1 MEEEEEE
8 EKSSRNLSNKMFLRL
23 PTITN
28 NTISSTM
35 SSKSGNSDDGA
46 PTPSSDSPNR
56 QITEREF
63 RSRDNMTSDDNV
75 NDVVD
80 QRAMELFS
88 KSRQQQE
95 EILLLRKQI
104 ADSGLK
110 ELHMLNEKYT
120 LEKKISDLRMAL
132 DEKQNDAI
140 TSASKELAHRKGDL
154 DENIKLILELKD
166 VEDDRY
172 IFTSAILRLLD
183 EYDIRPHV
191 INASSISINIKH
203 LYDQLQWKI
212 RTSHASIIE
221 MNSMLEGQTGD
232 RAFNKEKQTPGASKG
247 QLLETTKIPIVSS
260 PYNQYVQEQRLD
272 HTSVPLRSQ
281 SVYLEGDTDLSPKAN
296 RMQYH
301 PYIGDNLMDF
311 PSKIDKGFEG
321 RERTPFEKSTD
332 SYYMPPNT
340 MEEHSS
346 YISEGEG
353 ILPGIEGFQIL
364 GDAKP
369 GNTLQ
374 ACGFPVRGTAL
385 CMFQWVRHL
394 HNGTGQYIEGATNP
408 DYVVTADDVDKLIA
422 VDCIPMD
429 DKGCQ
434 GELVR
439 LFANNQ
445 KKITCD
451 PDMQMEIETYLS
463 GGQATFD
470 VLLWVGLKDTSGV
483 WEPRVLILKRY
494 SYQIKNEDDVVF
506 EENYS
511 ADLSIQIPCGLTT
524 QFVLT
529 CSDRSSHPFSTHNDV
544 RMRDSLVLT
553 MRTFQSKALD
563 DKRKGKA

>member
-1 MEEEEEE
+1 MNYNKPLRSNPLLHRDPNQYNMIGMEEEEE
-8 EKSSRNLSNKMFLRL
+8 EKSSRNTTNKMFLRL

-35 SSKSGNSDDGA
+35 SSKSGNSDDGF

-56 QITEREF
+56 QITEWETRP
-63 RSRDNMTSDDNV
+63 RNMPSDDNV

-88 KSRQQQE
+88 KRRQQQE

-104 ADSGLK
+104 ADAGLK
-110 ELHMLNEKYT
+110 ELHVLNEKYT
-120 LEKKISDLRMAL
+120 LEKKTSDLRMAL

-140 TSASKELAHRKGDL
+140 KSASKELAHRKGDL
-154 DENIKLILELKD
+154 DENIKLIHELKA
-166 VEDDRY
+166 VEDDRL
-172 IFTSAILRLLD
+172 IFTSAMLRLLD
-183 EYDIRPHV
+183 EYEILPHV
-191 INASSISINIKH
+191 INASSISSNIKH

-212 RTSHASIIE
+212 RTSHASIVEI
-221 MNSMLEGQTGD
+221 NYMLEGQTRD
-232 RAFNKEKQTPGASKG
+232 RPYNKEKQPRGGSKA
-247 QLLETTKIPIVSS
+247 QLLEIETSTIPNVSF
-260 PYNQYVQEQRLD
+260 PYNHIQEPQMGR
-272 HTSVPLRSQ
+272 TSIP
-281 SVYLEGDTDLSPKAN
+281 
-296 RMQYH
+296 MQY
-301 PYIGDNLMDF
+301 Y
-311 PSKIDKGFEG
+311 PSETDKEFESQG
-321 RERTPFEKSTD
+321 TRTPFGNSTD
-332 SYYMPPNT
+332 SYYPPNMT
-340 MEEHSS
+340 EDH
-346 YISEGEG
+346 YFSEGEG
-353 ILPGIEGFQIL
+353 TLPGIEGFQIL

-369 GNTLQ
+369 GNTLR

-408 DYVVTADDVDKLIA
+408 DYVVTADDVDKFIA

-451 PDMQMEIETYLS
+451 PDMQMEIETHLS
-463 GGQATFD
+463 EGQATFD
-470 VLLWVGLKDTSGV
+470 VLLWKDTSGV
-483 WEPRVLILKRY
+483 WEPRILILKRY
-494 SYQIKNEDDVVF
+494 SYQIKNVDDVVF
-506 EENYS
+506 EEHYS

-544 RMRDSLVLT
+544 RMRDTLVLT
-553 MRTFQSKALD
+553 LRSFQSKAID

>member
-8 EKSSRNLSNKMFLRL
+8 KVSPNICYKMFLRL

-35 SSKSGNSDDGA
+35 SSKSGNSDDGV
-46 PTPSSDSPNR
+46 PTPSSNSPNR
-56 QITEREF
+56 QITEREI
-63 RSRDNMTSDDNV
+63 RPRNMPSDDNV

-104 ADSGLK
+104 ADAGLK

-154 DENIKLILELKD
+154 DENIKLIHELKA
-166 VEDDRY
+166 VEDDRFV
-172 IFTSAILRLLD
+172 FTSAMLRLLD

-191 INASSISINIKH
+191 INASSISSSIKH

-212 RTSHASIIE
+212 RTSHASIVEI
-221 MNSMLEGQTGD
+221 NSMLEGQPRD
-232 RAFNKEKQTPGASKG
+232 RPYNKEKQPPGVSKA
-247 QLLETTKIPIVSS
+247 QLLEIEASMIPNVSS
-260 PYNQYVQEQRLD
+260 PYNQYVQEQQLD
-272 HTSVPLRSQ
+272 HTSIP
-281 SVYLEGDTDLSPKAN
+281 
-296 RMQYH
+296 MQYH
-301 PYIGDNLMDF
+301 

-321 RERTPFEKSTD
+321 QGKQTPFESSTD
-332 SYYMPPNT
+332 SYYYPPNT
-340 MEEHSS
+340 VEDHLS
-346 YISEGEG
+346 YISEGEDT
-353 ILPGIEGFQIL
+353 LPGIEGFQIL

-394 HNGTGQYIEGATNP
+394 QNGTGQYIEGATNP

-451 PDMQMEIETYLS
+451 PDMQMEIETHIS
-463 GGQATFD
+463 KGQATFD
-470 VLLWVGLKDTSGV
+470 ILLWVGLKDTSGV
-483 WEPRVLILKRY
+483 WEPRILILKRY
-494 SYQIKNEDDVVF
+494 SYQIKNVDDVVF

-544 RMRDSLVLT
+544 RMRDTLVLT
-553 MRTFQSKALD
+553 MRTFQSKAID

>member
-1 MEEEEEE
+1 MEEEEE
-8 EKSSRNLSNKMFLRL
+8 EKSSLNISNKMFLRL
-23 PTITN
+23 LTITKI
-28 NTISSTM
+28 TISSTM
-35 SSKSGNSDDGA
+35 SSKSGNSDDGV
-46 PTPSSDSPNR
+46 PTPSSDSTNR
-56 QITEREF
+56 QITEREI
-63 RSRDNMTSDDNV
+63 RPRNMPSDVNV

-80 QRAMELFS
+80 QRAV
-88 KSRQQQE
+88 

-104 ADSGLK
+104 ADVGLK

-154 DENIKLILELKD
+154 DENIKLIHELKA
-166 VEDDRY
+166 VEDDRFV
-172 IFTSAILRLLD
+172 FTSAMLRLLD
-183 EYDIRPHV
+183 EYDIRPRV
-191 INASSISINIKH
+191 VNASSISSSIKH

-212 RTSHASIIE
+212 RTFHASIVEI
-221 MNSMLEGQTGD
+221 NSMLEDQTRD
-232 RAFNKEKQTPGASKG
+232 RPSNKEKQPPGVSKA
-247 QLLETTKIPIVSS
+247 QLLEIEASMIPNVSS
-260 PYNQYVQEQRLD
+260 PYYQYVQEQQLD
-272 HTSVPLRSQ
+272 HTSTPI
-281 SVYLEGDTDLSPKAN
+281 
-296 RMQYH
+296 QYH
-301 PYIGDNLMDF
+301 

-321 RERTPFEKSTD
+321 QGKQTPFESPTD
-332 SYYMPPNT
+332 SYYYPNNT
-340 MEEHSS
+340 MEDHSS

-353 ILPGIEGFQIL
+353 TLPGIEGFQIL

-394 HNGTGQYIEGATNP
+394 YNGTGQYIEGATNP

-451 PDMQMEIETYLS
+451 PDMQMEIVTHISE
-463 GGQATFD
+463 GQATFD
-470 VLLWVGLKDTSGV
+470 ILLW
-483 WEPRVLILKRY
+483 
-494 SYQIKNEDDVVF
+494 
-506 EENYS
+506 
-511 ADLSIQIPCGLTT
+511 IQIPCGLTT

-544 RMRDSLVLT
+544 RLRDTLVLT
-553 MRTFQSKALD
+553 MRTFQSKAID